1 MTRKSWGAQ
10 EGGGTWPAAYSSSSS
25 RQERGTSWLPPIGS
39 DSAKSVPEMY
49 LVALSAC
56 ACRWAAAV
64 DVYGAPAA
72 WHSRGARVGGIS
84 RDLS

>member
-1 MTRKSWGAQ
+1 MSDPAKLGAL

-25 RQERGTSWLPPIGS
+25 SSRQERATAWLPPIGS

-56 ACRWAAAV
+56 ACHWAAAG

-72 WHSRGARVGGIS
+72 CYSRGRV
-84 RDLS
+84 